1 LLFYYSYLYLI
12 YFSEK
17 EKNIET
23 KTEHELN
30 EINSFETALIEQ
42 HNLSHNELLQ
52 QSEILNELPHQ
63 QQPVIVRTPPAKLS
77 RLLLDDSGKLIL
89 IFYFYLI
96 IEVFFLYI
104 DKILDDVEI
113 TENDKLNVQN
123 LERQFSQITNNYD
136 VFLNQPTISLTRIDL
151 SQHGIYFLNY

>member
-1 LLFYYSYLYLI
+1 MKYIILIFYYSYLYLN

-63 QQPVIVRTPPAKLS
+63 QQPVIVRTPTKLS
-77 RLLLDDSGKLIL
+77 RLLLDDSGKLIF
-89 IFYFYLI
+89 IFLLLFGYLSFFFY
-96 IEVFFLYI
+96 
-104 DKILDDVEI
+104 
-113 TENDKLNVQN
+113 
-123 LERQFSQITNNYD
+123 
-136 VFLNQPTISLTRIDL
+136 
-151 SQHGIYFLNY
+151 IYR